1 METESDP
8 IATESRETRTALA
21 DAIAPVRIQ
30 ADISQPTQRVAQW
43 SLLRTRRDPRRLNFL
58 LLPVVMVG
66 SGVINV
72 GLQAT
77 SPWTIFAPAA
87 AALLPWVAGATFA
100 MNPFGDEGAVLPV
113 TLLSISG
120 AEYVRG
126 LLLPGVLFGIPVVV
140 LVTGGTALIG
150 GVQLPVVLGLV
161 GVGLRATAVAVTSA
175 PAVGLGFPRFS
186 AISIGQ
192 SRKVIPPRLVTTA
205 VHFLSV
211 TIPATFLALL
221 LLEPQLAQ
229 TLVAGIVGYL
239 PAALLQLIFGG
250 DGGAVL
256 AVSTW
261 FQSLGTAIES
271 VAVET
276 FRLSASGALVLA
288 AVLVVV
294 VSYRAA
300 VRRFDSYSPPM

>member
-1 METESDP
+1 
-8 IATESRETRTALA
+8 
-21 DAIAPVRIQ
+21 
-30 ADISQPTQRVAQW
+30 
-43 SLLRTRRDPRRLNFL
+43 
-58 LLPVVMVG
+58 MVG

-77 SPWTIFAPAA
+77 SPWTIFAPVA

-126 LLLPGVLFGIPVVV
+126 LLLPGVLFGIPLVV
-140 LVTGGTALIG
+140 LVTGGTALVG
-150 GVQLPVVLGLV
+150 GFQLPVVLGLV
-161 GVGLRATAVAVTSA
+161 GVGLLATAVAVTSA
-175 PAVGLGFPRFS
+175 PAVGLWFPRFS

-221 LLEPQLAQ
+221 ILEPQLAR

-250 DGGAVL
+250 DGGPVL

-261 FQSLGTAIES
+261 FQSFGTAIES

-276 FRLSASGALVLA
+276 FRFSASGVLVLA
-288 AVLVVV
+288 GVIVAV
-294 VSYRAA
+294 VSYQAA